1 MYVDLSSLWRT
12 RIPKGLKCLVLLT
25 KQFPLNTL
33 NPLKTKPKREREAWE
48 GQMKSR
54 FKEEIKG

>member
-1 MYVDLSSLWRT
+1 VLPRLYNKHNFYVLA
-12 RIPKGLKCLVLLT
+12 LT
-25 KQFPLNTL
+25 ARAN
-33 NPLKTKPKREREAWE
+33 TKPKRERERERWE